1 MRIDAAQQGAQAQ
14 LHAGGLSS
22 TQDFMTLLV
31 AQLRAQDPL
40 SPMDPTEFMSQLSQ
54 LQSVAELST
63 ISSLLSELRATQ
75 MLSPALSLIGRTVQW
90 YDATGA
96 LQSATVERV
105 ELWDGQ
111 ADLVAGDR
119 RISLEDVVAV
129 S

>member
-1 MRIDAAQQGAQAQ
+1 IDAVQQGTQAQ
-14 LHAGGLSS
+14 SGTGGTST

-40 SPMDPTEFMSQLSQ
+40 SPMDPADFTSQLSQ

-63 ISSLLSELRATQ
+63 ISSLLTELRSTQ

-96 LQSATVERV
+96 LQSATVEHV
-105 ELWDGQ
+105 ELSD
-111 ADLVAGDR
+111 AHAALVAGGR